1 MRFICK
7 KYETHFDNIYFRCNF
22 WYRFLALYHP
32 EFFYSF
38 IKERYEIYL
47 HGNISLGEKA
57 RYTYFIKCNSILKTM
72 THKTIIILIKTLSA
86 IARS

>member
-1 MRFICK
+1 MKHISI
-7 KYETHFDNIYFRCNF
+7 IYIFAVISGII
-22 WYRFLALYHP
+22 FLALYHP